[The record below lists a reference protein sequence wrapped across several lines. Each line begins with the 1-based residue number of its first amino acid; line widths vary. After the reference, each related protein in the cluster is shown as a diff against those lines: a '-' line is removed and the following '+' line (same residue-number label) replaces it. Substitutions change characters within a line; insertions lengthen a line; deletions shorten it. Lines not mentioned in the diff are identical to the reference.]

1 MFRVSNCSDIW
12 QASGQDCCWGAC
24 QISKGHEHF
33 STQSRGFETLRRL
46 VRNQNFPRRTRILGD
61 YVWHRIHCCD
71 ISFSVPEYQCDST
84 SNEVTA
90 TAPGEGNMMYTNDWD
105 FIPLRAEFY
114 FGNTNIGV
122 PYIIPRRRDGAGNQ
136 DPIIWKRTAYLS
148 YIVRVMAA
156 ADLTTQGVMESA
168 AWDWPSFQHYSGCAI
183 KRIFNNALT
192 GSI

>member
-1 MFRVSNCSDIW
+1 MIYLS
-12 QASGQDCCWGAC
+12 
-24 QISKGHEHF
+24 
-33 STQSRGFETLRRL
+33 QSLNTNATAQVMRWRPPRL
-46 VRNQNFPRRTRILGD
+46 VRGMWCIQMTGI
-61 YVWHRIHCCD
+61 
-71 ISFSVPEYQCDST
+71 
-84 SNEVTA
+84 
-90 TAPGEGNMMYTNDWD
+90 

-192 GSI
+192 GSIKTHTTDSSWYITTNISTLLSTRSRSIQFYTKVWKWH